1 MTDKLRDPLLVVMN
15 LPTHRETLFGMA
27 EGPALYEGQRL
38 YLKRSEVL
46 AELAATLAT
55 APQPAPEE
63 GLTRAQ
69 VGAMLDA
76 KRHDREALVGVI
88 SDLIHNAADAYIE
101 EHDRRAIADALLA
114 RGLPLPGG
122 DATMGWG
129 MVRKDGEI
137 IAGGLRNKEAASNF
151 AHEGERIVR
160 VAIRVVEEGDE

>member
-46 AELAATLAT
+46 AELAATLAA
-55 APQPAPEE
+55 APQPAPED

-76 KRHDREALVGVI
+76 KRHDRAALVGVI

-114 RGLPLPGG
+114 RGLRLAGG
-122 DATMGWG
+122 ETMAWG